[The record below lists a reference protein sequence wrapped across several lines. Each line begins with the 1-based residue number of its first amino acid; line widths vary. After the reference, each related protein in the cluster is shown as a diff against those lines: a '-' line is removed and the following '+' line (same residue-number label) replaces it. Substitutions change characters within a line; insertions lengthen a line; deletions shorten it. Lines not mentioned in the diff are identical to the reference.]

1 MQGLADGIPSG
12 CYGLVSMF
20 GQRTSQME
28 GLSGFQT
35 RVEWMTV
42 GSRFE
47 VKNRQNK
54 GIVRCSG
61 SGQCR
66 FRFRNVNG
74 EGSADLE

>member
-42 GSRFE
+42 GSRIE

-54 GIVRCSG
+54 GVVLLFRERAMQVSVSECEWG
-61 SGQCR
+61 GQR
-66 FRFRNVNG
+66 
-74 EGSADLE
+74 